1 MVEQGNRAFEWGR
14 FANRPYENV
23 RECGPL
29 KTERHEP
36 LPRAARVV
44 GATGGESGV
53 TRRVVAGGAIPVA
66 PGPWRARYPAIL
78 SFCASPVKE
87 TYTYNNR
94 LQVSGIQLSTPQY
107 PSAYSLTYNYSLP
120 GGSQPPGCPLVPAG
134 SGNNGNVI
142 GYTYTDTVSS
152 GMNHSALYVYDT
164 LNRLACAQATGSATY
179 NLAFT
184 YDRYGNMA
192 CQTNGQTNG
201 PCPNWTF
208 NSSANQI
215 TTAGYTYDAAGNVT
229 SDNLTNYQWDAEG
242 RLKSVNNGAARSYVY
257 NALGRE
263 AEWHGDGRV
272 SEDLTDLA
280 GHYLGSVDPSSGAW
294 TGERI
299 PGSRIY
305 LAWYVNGGTTFFH
318 YNALGSSIM
327 NTHQDGNTVSNDVL
341 FYPWGQL
348 WASPVNDYFQFFG
361 NIEGW
366 DWEIGEGVTPNRYY
380 PNYQGRWLTPD
391 RKRGNPFNPQSW
403 NRYAYVL
410 DNPINFTDPYGLWTL
425 GIGLDWGLQGAG
437 GIYNGSWGLAVD
449 QNGYVAKWNTK
460 AGGLLALGT
469 RGGWLNVTLSTSNA
483 ESVNGLKGWGL
494 CGTGGGAG
502 ANWIGGGG
510 SACMS
515 IGKGPTVITKSAG
528 VGIATP
534 GKGAAGTV
542 GYTSVTYLGNINDV
556 VAGAISDGPDPP
568 ESEGLT
574 PNVTTAFLSPGLAAI
589 FTQFLQPVPTV
600 TVPLDYQLVD
610 PGGDTAGDSGA
621 DDAVTVDTMQD

>member
-1 MVEQGNRAFEWGR
+1 M
-14 FANRPYENV
+14 
-23 RECGPL
+23 
-29 KTERHEP
+29 
-36 LPRAARVV
+36 
-44 GATGGESGV
+44 

-242 RLKSVNNGAARSYVY
+242 RLKSVNSGAYRSYVY

-263 AEWHGDGRV
+263 VEWHGDGRV
-272 SEDLTDLA
+272 
-280 GHYLGSVDPSSGAW
+280 
-294 TGERI
+294 
-299 PGSRIY
+299 
-305 LAWYVNGGTTFFH
+305 
-318 YNALGSSIM
+318 
-327 NTHQDGNTVSNDVL
+327 
-341 FYPWGQL
+341 
-348 WASPVNDYFQFFG
+348 
-361 NIEGW
+361 
-366 DWEIGEGVTPNRYY
+366 
-380 PNYQGRWLTPD
+380 
-391 RKRGNPFNPQSW
+391 
-403 NRYAYVL
+403 
-410 DNPINFTDPYGLWTL
+410 
-425 GIGLDWGLQGAG
+425 
-437 GIYNGSWGLAVD
+437 
-449 QNGYVAKWNTK
+449 
-460 AGGLLALGT
+460 
-469 RGGWLNVTLSTSNA
+469 
-483 ESVNGLKGWGL
+483 
-494 CGTGGGAG
+494 
-502 ANWIGGGG
+502 
-510 SACMS
+510 
-515 IGKGPTVITKSAG
+515 
-528 VGIATP
+528 
-534 GKGAAGTV
+534 
-542 GYTSVTYLGNINDV
+542 
-556 VAGAISDGPDPP
+556 
-568 ESEGLT
+568 
-574 PNVTTAFLSPGLAAI
+574 
-589 FTQFLQPVPTV
+589 
-600 TVPLDYQLVD
+600 
-610 PGGDTAGDSGA
+610 
-621 DDAVTVDTMQD
+621 

>member
-1 MVEQGNRAFEWGR
+1 VVEQGNRAFEWGR

-280 GHYLGSVDPSSGAW
+280 GHYLGSVDPSTGAW

-299 PGSRIY
+299 PGSSIY
-305 LAWYVNGGTTFFH
+305 LAWYVNGGTPFFH
-318 YNALGSSIM
+318 YNALGSSMM

-341 FYPWGQL
+341 FYPWGQM

-380 PNYQGRWLTPD
+380 PNYQGRWLSPD
-391 RKRGNPFNPQSW
+391 PAGLKAVKLDDPQTW
-403 NRYAYVL
+403 NMYAYVRN
-410 DNPINFTDPYGLWTL
+410 NPTTNTDPTGLACVAGLTLFGSHFGGRCASDTPPPPPPPPPSPLQTDQKARTALMAPTRPSSRTETVYQIGGIVNAETRGMKDSKSENVPLSKAREEIAEVRINGDQLYGDKVGKYAGMQPPNYSGPDFQASLDAAANAAYNKLIGVSDTGDATNYQMTKSTDDTGPFYGLPIYTT
-425 GIGLDWGLQGAG
+425 AG
-437 GIYNGSWGLAVD
+437 PY
-449 QNGYVAKWNTK
+449 
-460 AGGLLALGT
+460 
-469 RGGWLNVTLSTSNA
+469 LSPT
-483 ESVNGLKGWGL
+483 
-494 CGTGGGAG
+494 
-502 ANWIGGGG
+502 
-510 SACMS
+510 
-515 IGKGPTVITKSAG
+515 PYTVIN
-528 VGIATP
+528 
-534 GKGAAGTV
+534 
-542 GYTSVTYLGNINDV
+542 TY
-556 VAGAISDGPDPP
+556 GPIID
-568 ESEGLT
+568 
-574 PNVTTAFLSPGLAAI
+574 
-589 FTQFLQPVPTV
+589 
-600 TVPLDYQLVD
+600 
-610 PGGDTAGDSGA
+610 
-621 DDAVTVDTMQD
+621 

>member
-1 MVEQGNRAFEWGR
+1 
-14 FANRPYENV
+14 
-23 RECGPL
+23 
-29 KTERHEP
+29 
-36 LPRAARVV
+36 
-44 GATGGESGV
+44 
-53 TRRVVAGGAIPVA
+53 
-66 PGPWRARYPAIL
+66 
-78 SFCASPVKE
+78 
-87 TYTYNNR
+87 
-94 LQVSGIQLSTPQY
+94 
-107 PSAYSLTYNYSLP
+107 LP

-142 GYTYTDTVSS
+142 GYTYTDTVSF

-242 RLKSVNNGAARSYVY
+242 RLISVNNGAYRSYVY

-263 AEWHGDGRV
+263 VEWHGDGRV

-299 PGSRIY
+299 PGSSIY

-318 YNALGSSIM
+318 YNALGSSMM

-341 FYPWGQL
+341 FYPWGQM

-380 PNYQGRWLTPD
+380 PNYQGRWLSPD
-391 RKRGNPFNPQSW
+391 PLAGDISNPQSL
-403 NRYAYVL
+403 NRYAYVRN
-410 DNPINFTDPYGLWTL
+410 NPTTLTDPSGLCSK
-425 GIGLDWGLQGAG
+425 DPP
-437 GIYNGSWGLAVD
+437 
-449 QNGYVAKWNTK
+449 NGYEWNPGCTQVHRIPCNGMVCADQYYGGSLFEGYTSTYMPVCVK
-460 AGGLLALGT
+460 NGIAGYCGQGLLAFNYEGNDAFDINNPASGVYWTAPPGSAVTNSSGRTSTSTGSLGYSDLV
-469 RGGWLNVTLSTSNA
+469 WSELNNTSNVLESLPSATPQDRLNNLLGLQALSTGNYLFGPSTA
-483 ESVNGLKGWGL
+483 
-494 CGTGGGAG
+494 
-502 ANWIGGGG
+502 
-510 SACMS
+510 SAS
-515 IGKGPTVITKSAG
+515 STSPG
-528 VGIATP
+528 V
-534 GKGAAGTV
+534 
-542 GYTSVTYLGNINDV
+542 
-556 VAGAISDGPDPP
+556 
-568 ESEGLT
+568 
-574 PNVTTAFLSPGLAAI
+574 TAFGPVATLTGWIYIPNLFNPGAPDLAIPKFKWPWSA
-589 FTQFLQPVPTV
+589 VP
-600 TVPLDYQLVD
+600 
-610 PGGDTAGDSGA
+610 GS
-621 DDAVTVDTMQD
+621 